1 MHIDSYKF
9 GKIVID
15 GTVYDSDCILIG
27 QQVQPDWWRKNGHLL
42 SNEDLDLIV
51 QAKPEVLVIGTG
63 AAGIMKVP
71 QEVIKF
77 LQQQDID
84 PEVMKTTKAVQR
96 YNELS
101 ETAVNVAAGF
111 HLTC

>member
-1 MHIDSYKF
+1 MRIESYTF

-15 GTVYDSDCILIG
+15 GTEYNSDCILIG
-27 QQVQPDWWRKNGHLL
+27 QQVKPDWWRRSGHLL
-42 SNEDLDLIV
+42 SIEDLDLIIK
-51 QAKPEVLVIGTG
+51 AKPKVLIIGTG

-71 QEVIKF
+71 QEVIQF
-77 LQQQDID
+77 LQQQNINS
-84 PEVMKTTKAVQR
+84 EVMKTTKAVQR

-101 ETAVNVAAGF
+101 KTSADIAAGF